1 MESGE
6 DTNSSAIMETFTEDY
21 SAWPQLEDWPEYTA
35 LAETKLGESNSTRRE
50 KLQELR
56 DKLLFVPD
64 VISR

>member
-6 DTNSSAIMETFTEDY
+6 DINSAAIMDNFTEDY
-21 SAWPQLEDWPEYTA
+21 SDWTTLEDWPEYKV
-35 LAETKLGESNSTRRE
+35 LAETKLGEGNSIRRE
-50 KLQELR
+50 RLQELR